1 MRSVLTE
8 VLEPILYAER
18 LVVNYQK
25 SVKTHSLVSSTET
38 KRQMDILEAC
48 RFDYDIQFTDV
59 RTFRLKICFFLLKK
73 GDNAVTHNEKNKYN
87 FKYIHVL
94 EYNLLVICHMTKT
107 TTIYTV
113 TSTRHT
119 FFWTCFTR
127 KKIQTYMVKI
137 V

>member
-73 GDNAVTHNEKNKYN
+73 ETM
-87 FKYIHVL
+87 
-94 EYNLLVICHMTKT
+94 LLHIMKR
-107 TTIYTV
+107 I
-113 TSTRHT
+113 SIISNT
-119 FFWTCFTR
+119 F
-127 KKIQTYMVKI
+127 TY
-137 V
+137 